1 MGRRAATPRA
11 DAGAHGGAGSAD
23 KPDKPFAGLRAQL
36 RATTS
41 TATAAPPP
49 AKRIRHTLP
58 PTAIDTSSQ
67 TPADS
72 DLELFHKAAGKVQP
86 VRGSVETLE
95 RAAAARPFIGIDRR
109 DDRPDRAI
117 VDRDPVGE
125 QRSIRAPVARIERGG
140 ISGHDRHR
148 RFPVKE
154 SVDSGRVGRHSS
166 GTAS

>member
-58 PTAIDTSSQ
+58 PDAADTSSQ
-67 TPADS
+67 TPVDS
-72 DLELFHKAAGKVQP
+72 APVNAKPHAHGSHGQ
-86 VRGSVETLE
+86 VRGQQ
-95 RAAAARPFIGIDRR
+95 P
-109 DDRPDRAI
+109 
-117 VDRDPVGE
+117 
-125 QRSIRAPVARIERGG
+125 
-140 ISGHDRHR
+140 
-148 RFPVKE
+148 
-154 SVDSGRVGRHSS
+154 
-166 GTAS
+166 

>member
-1 MGRRAATPRA
+1 MTDQVAHQRGAINGNEVRGID
-11 DAGAHGGAGSAD
+11 DARHHGPIALDFG
-23 KPDKPFAGLRAQL
+23 PQ
-36 RATTS
+36 
-41 TATAAPPP
+41 
-49 AKRIRHTLP
+49 I
-58 PTAIDTSSQ
+58 
-67 TPADS
+67 
-72 DLELFHKAAGKVQP
+72 VQP
-86 VRGSVETLE
+86 VRGGVETLE

-125 QRSIRAPVARIERGG
+125 QRAIRAPVARIERGG

-154 SVDSGRVGRHSS
+154 SVNGGRVRRHSS